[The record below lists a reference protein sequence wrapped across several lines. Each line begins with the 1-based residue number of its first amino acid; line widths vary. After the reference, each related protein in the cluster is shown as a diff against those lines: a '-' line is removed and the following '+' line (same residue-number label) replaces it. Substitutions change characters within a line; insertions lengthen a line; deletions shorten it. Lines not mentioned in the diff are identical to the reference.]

1 MGETQR
7 MHDDDVPV
15 LISGGSLVGM
25 SAAMLLGLHGV
36 RSLVVERHRGAAIHP
51 RAAFLLQRTMEI
63 LREAGLEELV
73 RDGSHAQFEPDGAI
87 MSAETLAG
95 RELAWHLPNVNE
107 GVRDMS
113 PCERLFVT
121 QIGLEPM
128 LRARAEAVGA
138 EPRFGAELVEFA
150 QDDDGVTA
158 VVRDRESGAAREVR
172 ARYLIGA
179 DGPRSPIREQLGI
192 AMTGRGV
199 FSKAVTIYFGAEVG
213 PLLRGRNLSVVLI
226 RNPEFTGF
234 FRVEKP
240 YRSGFLVVHSVG
252 DPADPV
258 TDVWDVDERRC
269 VELVRAGLGV
279 PDIEVEIQD
288 VMRWEARADVAERFA
303 DGRVFLA
310 GDAAHVMP
318 PYGGYGGNTGIHDV
332 HNLAW
337 KLAAVLHGTAGPAL
351 LDTYDPERRP
361 IGRFTTEQAYARY
374 VTRAAPYLAAGGVEP
389 VVDDLEIDLGTR
401 VRSAAVVGD
410 ADGEAPYVDA
420 REARGLPGTRA
431 PHVWLERDGERLS
444 TVDLA
449 GPRFALLCGPRGGAW
464 AEAAAAT
471 PDVDVVR
478 VGAGGLADPDGAFPD
493 AFGITSSGAA
503 LVRPDGVVAWRAPA
517 ADGAS
522 APALADALD
531 AVLCRA
537 RHAV

>member
-1 MGETQR
+1 

-15 LISGGSLVGM
+15 LIAGGSLVGM

-63 LREAGLEELV
+63 LRAAGLEGQV

-95 RELAWHLPNVNE
+95 REIAYHLPNVNE

-128 LRARAEAVGA
+128 LRARAEELGA

-150 QDDDGVTA
+150 QDDAGVTA
-158 VVRDRESGAAREVR
+158 VVRDRDGGATRKVR
-172 ARYLIGA
+172 ARYLIAA
-179 DGPRSPIREQLGI
+179 DGPRSPVREQLGI
-192 AMTGRGV
+192 PMTGRGV

-226 RNPEFTGF
+226 RNAEFTGF

-252 DPADPV
+252 DPADPA
-258 TDVWDVDERRC
+258 TDVWDVDDRRC

-279 PDIEVEIQD
+279 ADIDVEVQD

-337 KLAAVLHGTAGPAL
+337 KLAAVLEGTAGPEL

-374 VTRAAPYLAAGGVEP
+374 VTRAAPYLAGGGVEP

-401 VRSAAVVGD
+401 VRSAAVIADD
-410 ADGEAPYVDA
+410 APGAAPFVMA
-420 REARGLPGTRA
+420 REAHGLPGTRA
-431 PHVWLERDGERLS
+431 PHVWLQRDGERVS
-444 TVDLA
+444 TADLT
-449 GPRFALLCGPRGGAW
+449 GNRFALLCAPDAEAW
-464 AEAAAAT
+464 AEAADGT
-471 PDVDVVR
+471 PGVDAVR
-478 VGAGGLADPDGAFPD
+478 VGAGGLADPDGAFAD
-493 AFGITSSGAA
+493 AFGITPAGAA
-503 LVRPDGVVAWRAPA
+503 LVRPDGVVAWRAA
-517 ADGAS
+517 DADGAS
-522 APALADALD
+522 AQALGDALD

-537 RHAV
+537 RHPV